1 MKQTTIRI
9 TGSLHK
15 ALNSLRTTNESFEEL
30 IWDLAEPYLE
40 LSTNTKKDIEES
52 LKEFDRGEVYSLD
65 EVKKRFNLE

>member
-9 TGSLHK
+9 TDSLHK